1 MAKSPANLI
10 VKPHR
15 PVRNRLLAL
24 GLALVTLLLAY
35 SIFEFGRLRG
45 GYDLVASHNALVQ
58 RDREI
63 ARLNRQLAQ
72 ERDRLVL
79 LQTSGNIDS
88 EAYLKIEQRL
98 QELQGTIQAQ
108 AESLAFYKGII
119 SPEDDVAGLKV
130 QKFEI
135 TPGAGE
141 RVFLLKIVLI
151 QAKDHGLRVTGI
163 VDLNIDGKS
172 QGEAASLGLQ
182 ALLSESGDVGTPA
195 FSFRYFQELEVT
207 VVLPSNFEPEMVHIE
222 VRPKGRSAR
231 TIRDSFAWHVL

>member
-1 MAKSPANLI
+1 MAKSPTNLI

-24 GLALVTLLLAY
+24 GMVLAMLLLTY
-35 SIFEFGRLRG
+35 GVFEFGRFRG
-45 GYDLVASHNALVQ
+45 GYDLVASHKALVQ

-63 ARLNRQLAQ
+63 ARLNRQLAE

-88 EAYLKIEQRL
+88 EAYQKVEQRL

-135 TPGAGE
+135 TTGTGPGQ
-141 RVFLLKIVLI
+141 FLLKIVLI

-163 VDLNIDGKS
+163 VDLSVDGKS
-172 QGEAASLGLQ
+172 HGETASLGLKEM
-182 ALLSESGDVGTPA
+182 LPESGDLGTQA
-195 FSFRYFQELEVT
+195 FSFRYFQELEVL
-207 VVLPSNFEPEMVHIE
+207 VVLPPDFEPATVNVE

-231 TIRDSFAWHVL
+231 TIRDSFEWQVL